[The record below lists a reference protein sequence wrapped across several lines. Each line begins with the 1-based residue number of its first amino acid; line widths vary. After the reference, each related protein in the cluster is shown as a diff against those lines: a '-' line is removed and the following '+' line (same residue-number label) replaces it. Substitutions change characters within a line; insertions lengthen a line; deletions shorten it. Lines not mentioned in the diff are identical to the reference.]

1 MQIKKVGVVGAGVM
15 GAGIAQV
22 CAQSGYQTVVSEINQ
37 QLLDKGLGTIKT
49 SLAKSVEKGKLTQS
63 DMEATLAR
71 LKGTLNTQDFKDCD
85 LIIEAA
91 IENME
96 LKKKLFADLDK
107 ICPPQTILG
116 TNTSALSVTEIA
128 MATKRPEKVAGI
140 HFFNPPSL
148 MKLVELVIT
157 IVTSNETI
165 DTIKAFGQSIG
176 KTVVLAKDAPG
187 FIVNRLFVPYLL
199 DSIRMLEANY
209 ATKEDIDQA
218 AKLGLNYPMGPLELS
233 DLIGLDTLHFVAS
246 VMYEEYKDPKF
257 VSPVLLKK
265 MVAAGQLG
273 RKTGKGFYE
282 YK

>member
-1 MQIKKVGVVGAGVM
+1 
-15 GAGIAQV
+15 
-22 CAQSGYQTVVSEINQ
+22 
-37 QLLDKGLGTIKT
+37 
-49 SLAKSVEKGKLTQS
+49 
-63 DMEATLAR
+63 
-71 LKGTLNTQDFKDCD
+71 
-85 LIIEAA
+85 
-91 IENME
+91 ME

>member
-37 QLLDKGLGTIKT
+37 QLLDKGLGTIKA
-49 SLAKSVEKGKLTQS
+49 SLAKGVEKGRLTQS

-71 LKGTLNTQDFKDCD
+71 LKGTLNIQDFKDCD

-91 IENME
+91 VENME

-107 ICPPQTILG
+107 ICPPQAILG
-116 TNTSALSVTEIA
+116 TNTSALSVIEIA

-140 HFFNPPSL
+140 HFFNPPPI

-165 DTIKAFGQSIG
+165 EIIKAFGQSIG
-176 KTVVLAKDAPG
+176 KTVVTAKDTPG

-199 DSIRMLEANY
+199 DSIRLLEADY

-218 AKLGLNYPMGPLELS
+218 VKLGLNYPMGPLELS

-246 VMYEEYKDPKF
+246 VMYEEFKDPKF

-273 RKTGKGFYE
+273 RKTGKGFYD

>member
-49 SLAKSVEKGKLTQS
+49 SLAKGVEKGRLTQS

-71 LKGTLNTQDFKDCD
+71 LKGTLNTQDFDDCD

-91 IENME
+91 VENME

-107 ICPPQTILG
+107 ICPPHTILG
-116 TNTSALSVTEIA
+116 TNTSALSVIEIA

-140 HFFNPPSL
+140 HFFNPPPL

-199 DSIRMLEANY
+199 DSIRMFEANY

-246 VMYEEYKDPKF
+246 VMYEEFKDPRF